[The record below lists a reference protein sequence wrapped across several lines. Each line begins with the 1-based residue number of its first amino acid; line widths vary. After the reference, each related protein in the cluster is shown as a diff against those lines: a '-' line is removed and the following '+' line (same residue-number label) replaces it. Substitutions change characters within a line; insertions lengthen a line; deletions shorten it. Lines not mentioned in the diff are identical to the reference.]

1 MKQVLLLALLGYL
14 RPILKPL
21 TTNTQNIIS
30 CGLLHVSLC
39 LFSLSN
45 NHKSHFVDVFLL
57 LLIWTAF
64 ILVLSRVGANVQFSC
79 EDNYVLQ
86 GAKGITCQRVT
97 ETLAAWSDHRP
108 ICRGKVSSRWPRLS
122 LGQDVLLNTG

>member
-1 MKQVLLLALLGYL
+1 MALMGYL
-14 RPILKPL
+14 RPTLKPL
-21 TTNTQNIIS
+21 TTNSQNIIS

-39 LFSLSN
+39 LFRLGN

-64 ILVLSRVGANVQFSC
+64 ILVLFRIGASVQFSC

-108 ICRGKVSSRWPRLS
+108 ICRGKVPTRQTRLS
-122 LGQDVLLNTG
+122 PGHDDLLNTG